1 MVRIVASLRFR
12 LRDTTQCTA
21 STGDG
26 PASQTA
32 CITSFSNSVKGA
44 RTRASLWR
52 RLDMARSVPLH
63 HVTVKRILNQTD
75 GPYGY
80 RQRPNKPRSVQELTW
95 AEQKRARAQPT
106 SVGTHVGA

>member
-44 RTRASLWR
+44 RTKASLWL

-63 HVTVKRILNQTD
+63 DVTVKRILNQTD
-75 GPYGY
+75 GRG
-80 RQRPNKPRSVQELTW
+80 VQELTW
-95 AEQKRARAQPT
+95 AEQKRARAR
-106 SVGTHVGA
+106 SANALERI